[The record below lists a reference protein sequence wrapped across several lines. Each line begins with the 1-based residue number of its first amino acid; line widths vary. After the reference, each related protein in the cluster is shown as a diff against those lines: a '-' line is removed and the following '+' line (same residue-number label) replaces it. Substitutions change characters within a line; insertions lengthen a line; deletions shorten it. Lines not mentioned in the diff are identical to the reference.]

1 MNVGVKRVNNSKQ
14 EQQQQYHFFV
24 TATVLGV

>member
-14 EQQQQYHFFV
+14 EQQQQHHFFV